1 MDYKALYEQ
10 QQQETDREHQRYLEV
25 SEKYSDKLWEVCQEL
40 DIENDDTS
48 QNIIEEIKKLKAENK
63 NLKAQNEYLW
73 EPVNADDYIRLQRQ
87 YDELKDQIKKY
98 ENRWKMFNVEQELE
112 IKILTAEY
120 GTEEIRNCMKENEK
134 LKAEYDELKQGQIK
148 EIKTMKNKCL
158 KSVCKLNKKI
168 KELQKQIEELQKDVL
183 TDEPEVETCREC
195 NTKRECLSDIFITI
209 RELDGTESVM
219 CGMCSLNHFKSK
231 S

>member
-10 QQQETDREHQRYLEV
+10 QLQENKKLQDLVEYWKDCYEMQQKDTDIEHQRYLEV
-25 SEKYSDKLWEVCQEL
+25 SEKYSNTLWEVCQEL
-40 DIENDDTS
+40 NIENDDTS
-48 QNIIEEIKKLKAENK
+48 QNIIKEINQLAE
-63 NLKAQNEYLW
+63 
-73 EPVNADDYIRLQRQ
+73 
-87 YDELKDQIKKY
+87 
-98 ENRWKMFNVEQELE
+98 
-112 IKILTAEY
+112 
-120 GTEEIRNCMKENEK
+120 ENEVMK
-134 LKAEYDELKQGQIK
+134 TTWIDENDAGQMIADLKKEQVK

>member
-25 SEKYSDKLWEVCQEL
+25 SEKYSNTLWEVCQEL
-40 DIENDDTS
+40 NIENDDTS
-48 QNIIEEIKKLKAENK
+48 QNIIKEIKQLIEENEIMK
-63 NLKAQNEYLW
+63 EEWIAPEDADEIHDHYHEAMRDLKAQNDKINLSNREAWARARSL
-73 EPVNADDYIRLQRQ
+73 EGVIENKERQIAD
-87 YDELKDQIKKY
+87 
-98 ENRWKMFNVEQELE
+98 
-112 IKILTAEY
+112 
-120 GTEEIRNCMKENEK
+120 
-134 LKAEYDELKQGQIK
+134 LKQGQIK